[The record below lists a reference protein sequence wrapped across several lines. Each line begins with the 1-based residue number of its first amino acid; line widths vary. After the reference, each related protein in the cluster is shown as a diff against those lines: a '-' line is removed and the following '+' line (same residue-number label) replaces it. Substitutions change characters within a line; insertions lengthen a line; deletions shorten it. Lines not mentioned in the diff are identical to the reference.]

1 MSAFSGIAVSL
12 FLGSVIQLSLKRQKI
27 EQPAQYKRKKTAIWL
42 LLGLL
47 ILLPLCS
54 VATYTWFSISRTP
67 KVSDM
72 EMTINSNVGLELA
85 WSLDVTEEEW
95 GQHLTFTDA
104 VPDDTL
110 LTPVTWSDKN
120 DGFYTVT
127 FGNDGRIRD
136 IGVRLSDE
144 ADTNDSGGH
153 YVKFTLYGRTHE
165 HVDVSLAPAVEMEE
179 GTACA
184 GTYLI
189 GPPRW
194 DADNICHIDG
204 SDGARYAVR
213 VGLRITKLSAADGT
227 EGDSTFI
234 VYEPNSDR
242 HVDGTVGYQPTS
254 SMDGTDGLVS
264 TDRLI
269 LQSTSLF
276 AESDPVLR
284 DTVQYDLGDFEG
296 EASLFELTPDEMV
309 KIEVYIWLEGMDVD
323 CVNAIGRDSS
333 IVSNLQFL
341 AEPHHNSGLQPIR

>member
-1 MSAFSGIAVSL
+1 MKS
-12 FLGSVIQLSLKRQKI
+12 
-27 EQPAQYKRKKTAIWL
+27 AIWL

-85 WSLDVTEEEW
+85 WSPDAAEEEW
-95 GQHLTFTDA
+95 GQHLAFTDA

-110 LTPVTWSDKN
+110 LTPVTWSDESG
-120 DGFYTVT
+120 GFYAVT
-127 FGNDGRIRD
+127 FGGDGRVKG
-136 IGVRLSDE
+136 IGARLSDE
-144 ADTNDSGGH
+144 KDVNNRNGH

-189 GPPRW
+189 CPPLW
-194 DADNICHIDG
+194 DADGIRHTDG
-204 SDGARYAVR
+204 GDGARYAVR
-213 VGLRITKLSAADGT
+213 VGLRITKLSAADGA
-227 EGDSTFI
+227 EGDSTFL
-234 VYEPNSDR
+234 VYEPNNDG
-242 HVDGTVGYQPTS
+242 HVDGIAGYLPTPS
-254 SMDGTDGLVS
+254 IDGTDTLVP

-269 LQSTSLF
+269 LQSTSSF
-276 AESDPVLR
+276 SESSPVLR
-284 DTVQYDLGDFEG
+284 GVVQYDLGDFEG
-296 EASLFELTPDEMV
+296 DASLFELTANELV
-309 KIEVYIWLEGMDVD
+309 KMEVYIWLEGMDVD
-323 CVNAIGRDSS
+323 CVNAIGHSAL

-341 AEPHHNSGLQPIR
+341 AEPHHHSGLEPIK